1 MNPERISTRP
11 VPGGSSTPENEGVP
25 NEPLRVT
32 GSLLIPA
39 EELDWRFSR
48 ASGPGGQ
55 GVNTTDSRVQLRWDV
70 AASAALTD
78 QQRARLLSRLASR
91 LVDGVVQ
98 VTAAETRSQRQN
110 REAAQRRLAELV
122 AAGLAPPP
130 RSRRA
135 TKPTRGSVERR
146 IAGKR
151 RRSDVKRLRRDLGD

>member
-1 MNPERISTRP
+1 MAT
-11 VPGGSSTPENEGVP
+11 
-25 NEPLRVT
+25 EPLRVS
-32 GSLLIPA
+32 GALVIPA
-39 EELDWRFSR
+39 EELEWRFSR

-70 AASAALTD
+70 AASTALTPE
-78 QQRARLLSRLASR
+78 QRDRLLSRLGTR
-91 LVDGVVQ
+91 LVDGVIQ

-110 REAAQRRLAELV
+110 REAAGRRLAELL

-130 RSRRA
+130 RRRRQ

-151 RRSDVKRLRRDLGD
+151 RRSDVKRLRRDLSD